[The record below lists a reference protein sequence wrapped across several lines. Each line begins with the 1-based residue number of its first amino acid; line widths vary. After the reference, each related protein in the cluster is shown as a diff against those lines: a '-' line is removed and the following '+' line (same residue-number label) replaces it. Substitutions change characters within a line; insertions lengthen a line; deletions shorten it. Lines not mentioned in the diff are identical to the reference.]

1 MAALLRMWDMTSPE
15 RGHAWLDPAEDGQG
29 RIIVISGPSGSGKS
43 TLVQR
48 IAHDPNIHVSVSAT
62 TRPRGPNEVHGV
74 DYYFLSRPQFEQ
86 DIRDGLFI
94 EHAEYGG
101 CLYGTPREPVRAALA
116 AGKWCLLEIEVR
128 GALQIRERCPDALMV
143 FIEPPSDAALRDRL
157 SKRKRDL
164 PDAIDR
170 RLAIAR
176 REMKQ
181 RHLYDVCVVNDD
193 LDEAVATLK
202 QEIRTRLHG
211 GPRAAA
217 P

>member
-1 MAALLRMWDMTSPE
+1 MASPE
-15 RGHAWLDPAEDGQG
+15 RGCPWLDPAEDGRG

-43 TLVQR
+43 TLVRR
-48 IAHDPNIHVSVSAT
+48 IAHDPHIHVSVSAT
-62 TRPRGPNEVHGV
+62 TRPPGPNEVHGV
-74 DYYFLSRPQFEQ
+74 DYYFLSRPQFEH
-86 DIRDGLFI
+86 DVRDGLFL

-101 CLYGTPREPVRAALA
+101 CLYGTPRTPVDDALA

-128 GALQIRERCPDALMV
+128 GALQIRESFPEALMV

-176 REMKQ
+176 REMEQ

-193 LDEAVATLK
+193 LDEAVAALK
-202 QEIRTRLHG
+202 HEILTRLHRG
-211 GPRAAA
+211 SKAGAAHPRR